1 MINFTGQK
9 PERTGVDMNENK
21 IKEFVGRLSDE
32 QKKKALQC
40 KNEEELL
47 KFFGK
52 EGIELPDDLLDSVS
66 GGDGFFDYLR
76 QTASGVTG
84 TIKNTVATGPAIQVP
99 HVATGAGINVK
110 K

>member
-9 PERTGVDMNENK
+9 PERTGIDMNENK

-32 QKKKALQC
+32 QKKK
-40 KNEEELL
+40 
-47 KFFGK
+47 
-52 EGIELPDDLLDSVS
+52 D
-66 GGDGFFDYLR
+66 R